1 MHVIDETTGEYK
13 ILDEPFYDHQK
24 KDTRVYMSRSQGIDI
39 LSSDFEFEKDFPS
52 ALNLLDVP
60 FRMHGLDVQ
69 FDPVKLHTSS
79 VVLKVDSL
87 PSKISNAIGFQFYYP
102 QISSP
107 HRFQTKVK
115 ICLERR
121 KESQDYA
128 KVRSNPDIMD
138 NQVKRGRCQEC
149 KCSLIYEDICS
160 LGAKT
165 LLTVS

>member
-87 PSKISNAIGFQFYYP
+87 PSKISNAIGFQSSIGHESHVYMYDNGDNT
-102 QISSP
+102 ISLTD
-107 HRFQTKVK
+107 Q
-115 ICLERR
+115 
-121 KESQDYA
+121 
-128 KVRSNPDIMD
+128 
-138 NQVKRGRCQEC
+138 KRP
-149 KCSLIYEDICS
+149 IT
-160 LGAKT
+160 LGAND
-165 LLTVS
+165 L